1 MSLFSSEIVVRE
13 MQHISKLYGD
23 LQNTVSRPNFKED
36 ATHDEKVSVINQ
48 MERLIELSEVM
59 HARIMLS
66 DDPECVKQKEEYR
79 IEAKKLG
86 LPPNPIPK
94 EVFSFAR
101 QSIDEWKQILGV
113 DTE

>member
-1 MSLFSSEIVVRE
+1 MRE
-13 MQHISKLYGD
+13 MQHISKLYAD
-23 LQNTVSRPNFKED
+23 LQKVVSRPTFKED
-36 ATHDEKVSVINQ
+36 STHEEKVSVINQ
-48 MERLIELSEVM
+48 MERLIELTEVM
-59 HARIMLS
+59 HTRIMLS
-66 DDPECVKQKEEYR
+66 DDPECKELKEEYR

-101 QSIDEWKQILGV
+101 QSIDEWKQLLGV